1 MDKNDL
7 SATMVGASAWLVLSE
22 GIGNFQRASEKS
34 QIHTKIGKNRS
45 KTQKMTKKRHF
56 SGEHRNGGYRDGE
69 RHRRRQENDESV
81 PLESVRRRIRPSSQW
96 VTRLAHTTGV

>member
-45 KTQKMTKKRHF
+45 KTQKMTKKRLF